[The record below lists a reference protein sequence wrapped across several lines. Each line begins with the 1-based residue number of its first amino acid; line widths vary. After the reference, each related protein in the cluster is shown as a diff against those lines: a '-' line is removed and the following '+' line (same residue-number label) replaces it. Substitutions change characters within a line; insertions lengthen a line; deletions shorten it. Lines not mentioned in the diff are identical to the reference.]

1 MGLVVAQRTETKD
14 KIARMTS
21 RFHRGQFY
29 RKLSEKLPI
38 SMRDEIAYQGVIRVV
53 TWLRHEN
60 DGHRTRTVVLD
71 GRVNRDI
78 VGGTPIIVEDI

>member
-1 MGLVVAQRTETKD
+1 MKVVWKETETEKVFAAIMGLVVAQRTETKD

-38 SMRDEIAYQGVIRVV
+38 SHA
-53 TWLRHEN
+53 
-60 DGHRTRTVVLD
+60 
-71 GRVNRDI
+71 
-78 VGGTPIIVEDI
+78 